1 MKVNSKL
8 AQRDHSI
15 AQQKAM
21 VGDYKQFFTKK
32 QGAFKGIKKTFVP
45 KDGFLDDPNY
55 IADVKVVT
63 TVKEKLDWF
72 NRQTKLFLKNVLDI
86 EATNSDG
93 AQTIELKV
101 DGVSFGNLTAIELMR
116 LKGILTDKSLDDV
129 YTNIPV
135 REDNK
140 VWNPSTDGEYEGR
153 EVFEDPMV
161 SGQTRTSENEEIIL
175 KDPNVDPEHLPNN
188 YRAQTTVKRH
198 TVITGDYT
206 IQNFTGEWTHQKRAE
221 LLRRKSAIL
230 EAVNLA
236 LTEIN
241 SIECKSTN
249 LDVDGLVEFLTFGK
263 SGNMPTSPKKTEE

>member
-21 VGDYKQFFTKK
+21 VEDYCQFFSKK
-32 QGAFKGIKKTFVP
+32 QGSFRGIKKTFVP

-63 TVKEKLDWF
+63 TVQEKLNWF
-72 NRQTKLFLKNVLDI
+72 NRQTKLFLANVLDV

-101 DGVSFGNLTAIELMR
+101 DGVSFGNLTALELMR
-116 LKGILTDKSLDDV
+116 LKGILTDKSLDKM
-129 YTNIPV
+129 YANIPV

-140 VWNPSTDGEYEGR
+140 VWSPSDNGEYEGR
-153 EVFEDPMV
+153 EIFQDPLV

-175 KDPNVDPEHLPNN
+175 KDPNVDPQHLPSN
-188 YRAQTTVKRH
+188 YRAQTTTKRH

-206 IQNFTGEWTHQKRAE
+206 IQNYTGEWTHQRRAE
-221 LLRRKSAIL
+221 LLRRKSAII
-230 EAVNLA
+230 EAINLA
-236 LTEIN
+236 ITELN
-241 SIECKSTN
+241 GIECKSTN
-249 LDVDGLVEFLTFGK
+249 LDVDGIVDFLTYGK
-263 SGNMPTSPKKTEE
+263 

>member
-15 AQQKAM
+15 SQQKAM
-21 VGDYKQFFTKK
+21 VEDYTQFFSKK

-45 KDGFLDDPNY
+45 KDGFLEDPNY

-72 NRQTKLFLKNVLDI
+72 NRQTKLFLKNVLDV
-86 EATNSDG
+86 EATNSNG
-93 AQTIELKV
+93 AQTIELVV
-101 DGVSFGNLTAIELMR
+101 DGVSFGNLTALELMR
-116 LKGILTDKSLDDV
+116 LKGILTDRNLDKM
-129 YTNIPV
+129 YNCIPV

-140 VWNPSTDGEYEGR
+140 VWEPTTDGEYEGR
-153 EVFEDPMV
+153 EVYQDPLV
-161 SGQTRTSENEEIIL
+161 NGQTRTSENEEIIL
-175 KDPNVDPEHLPNN
+175 KDPNVDPQHLPSN
-188 YRAQTTVKRH
+188 YRAQTTTKRH

-241 SIECKSTN
+241 NIECSQTN
-249 LDVDGLVEFLTFGK
+249 LDVDGLVEYLTNG
-263 SGNMPTSPKKTEE
+263 SAKK